1 MIKIYSF
8 IFIIFLYTSNVY
20 ATKVAVIDINYLI
33 DNSIHFNSISKKINS
48 SQNQEKENFQNI
60 EKNLLK
66 IKSELEGSK
75 LILSNEEF
83 NIKKEEYYKE
93 VSKFEENILKFNNHY
108 ENEIIKIKNII
119 FARITELVQDH
130 ALENGIELVIE
141 KNQYLIAADTIN
153 INEVIFEQL
162 NKLKMELNFTIYEN

>member
-8 IFIIFLYTSNVY
+8 ILIIFLYTSNVY

-83 NIKKEEYYKE
+83 NKKKEEYYKE

-130 ALENGIELVIE
+130 ALENGIELVID

-162 NKLKMELNFTIYEN
+162 NKLKIELNFTIYEN

>member
-1 MIKIYSF
+1 MIKNCSF
-8 IFIIFLYTSNVY
+8 LIIFFLYTANVY

-33 DNSIHFNSISKKINS
+33 DNSIHFNEISKQINN
-48 SQNQEKENFQNI
+48 SQIKSKENFQNI
-60 EKNLLK
+60 EQNLLK
-66 IKSELEGSK
+66 IKSELEESK
-75 LILSNEEF
+75 LILSSEEF

-93 VSKFEENILKFNNHY
+93 VSKFEENILNFNNHY

-119 FARITELVQDH
+119 FARITELVQDY

>member
-8 IFIIFLYTSNVY
+8 ILIFFLHSSNVY

-33 DNSIHFNSISKKINS
+33 DNSIHFNEISKKINS
-48 SQNQEKENFQNI
+48 SQIQAKENFQNT
-60 EKNLLK
+60 EQNLLK
-66 IKSELEGSK
+66 IKSELEESK
-75 LILSNEEF
+75 LILSNDEF
-83 NIKKEEYYKE
+83 NLKKEEYYIE
-93 VSKFEENILKFNNHY
+93 VSKFEENVSKFNNHY

-130 ALENGIELVIE
+130 ASENGIELIIE

-153 INEVIFEQL
+153 INEIIFEKL
-162 NKLKMELNFTIYEN
+162 NKSKMELNFAIYEN